1 MRARYPDCAGTVV
14 RDGVEIR
21 YERYGQGWPAIL
33 LLPTWSLVH
42 SRHWKMQ
49 VPYLAR
55 HFTVVCFD
63 GRGSGGSGR
72 PPPEPD
78 AYTDVQFASDSLAV
92 MDAAGIE
99 TAILASVS
107 CGASWA
113 LRLCAEHP
121 DRVLG
126 SVFIAPAAPL
136 VPPLA
141 ERRVQ
146 RFGEVFDD
154 PVGWQTYNAHYWKIH
169 YPEFV
174 TFMVG
179 RIFTDPHSTKQ
190 IEDATGW
197 ALEIDGETL
206 AATHLGL
213 ECCDAA
219 TTRRL
224 AARIACPVLVIHGTD
239 DAVRSY
245 AEGAALAD
253 CTGGALTTFAGAG
266 HFPHVRDPVRVNL
279 LIKQFADRVRR

>member
-1 MRARYPDCAGTVV
+1 
-14 RDGVEIR
+14 
-21 YERYGQGWPAIL
+21 
-33 LLPTWSLVH
+33 
-42 SRHWKMQ
+42 
-49 VPYLAR
+49 
-55 HFTVVCFD
+55 
-63 GRGSGGSGR
+63 
-72 PPPEPD
+72 
-78 AYTDVQFASDSLAV
+78 
-92 MDAAGIE
+92 
-99 TAILASVS
+99 
-107 CGASWA
+107 
-113 LRLCAEHP
+113 
-121 DRVLG
+121 
-126 SVFIAPAAPL
+126 VFIAPTAPL

-154 PVGWQTYNAHYWKIH
+154 PIGWQTYNAHYWKTH

-219 TTRRL
+219 ATRRL

-245 AEGAALAD
+245 AEGEALAD
-253 CTGGALTTFAGAG
+253 CTGGALATLAGAG